1 MCVFET
7 FISFHIYRARHVA
20 CPCQKIKRLILI
32 KSNAI
37 DTNYST
43 NILQTADMAYSDL
56 AF

>member
-20 CPCQKIKRLILI
+20 CPCQKIKRLISI
-32 KSNAI
+32 KSNAT

-43 NILQTADMAYSDL
+43 NILQTANVACSKS